1 MLDVAAFDLAAF
13 NDASLDAGDIIDL
26 VLERFPGETVLS
38 CSFGGPTGMVALDMV
53 LERDRTVPVY
63 YLDTE
68 LLFPQTYDLVD
79 RVAERYGV
87 RPIPVR
93 APLGV
98 LQQNAQYGNALW
110 ERDPDACCNIRKVEP
125 QQAFLK
131 NRSAWI
137 TGLRRD
143 QSIER
148 SRTERAV
155 WDPRFEVIRVSPFAY
170 WNEERTWS
178 YVRERGLPY
187 NELNDQGYPS
197 VGCVPC
203 TRAVA
208 IGEDRRAGRWAG
220 SQKTE
225 CGLHLQGTTT

>member
-1 MLDVAAFDLAAF
+1 MLDIVPLDLAAF
-13 NDASLDAGDIIDL
+13 NDVSLEAGELIDL

-53 LERDRTVPVY
+53 LERDRSVPVY
-63 YLDTE
+63 YLDTD

-79 RVAERYGV
+79 RVAVRYGV
-87 RPIPVR
+87 RPVAVR
-93 APLGV
+93 SPIGV
-98 LQQNAQYGNALW
+98 PEQNGKHGNALW
-110 ERDPDACCNIRKVEP
+110 ERNPDACCAIRKVEP
-125 QQAFLK
+125 QKAFLK
-131 NRSAWI
+131 GRSAWI

-143 QSIER
+143 QSTKR

-155 WDPRFEVIRVSPFAY
+155 WDPRFEVIRFSPFAY
-170 WNEERTWS
+170 WTEERTRS

-203 TRAVA
+203 TRAIAV
-208 IGEDRRAGRWAG
+208 GEPSRAGRWAG

-225 CGLHLQGTTT
+225 CGLHFQGTTT